1 MSHSPLARNGYIDG
15 LRALAICSVLI
26 LHFALSY
33 GLKQSPL
40 GLLPAGVV
48 RALGQHGNY
57 GVTIFFTISGF
68 LITSN
73 VLQRW
78 GSLDRIDLRS
88 FYALRAAR
96 ILPPLLTAL
105 AVIVVLG
112 CLGLPSFDNTDGDH
126 VSPATPF
133 VLGVGSVLTFSHNV
147 LMQSEGYFNYCLNVY
162 WSLSVEEMFYLL
174 MPLCCLL
181 LRRQW
186 LFVLGC
192 LVVIGAGPF
201 YRAAHADN
209 EIYYMYGYLA
219 CFDAIA
225 IGCLAALLTR
235 RVTLAAA
242 PSRVLRWGALLVMGA
257 VYLRG
262 FSGAEAWGFTAM
274 ALATAAFLLGASPV
288 GAATGGRRWSAPWRW
303 LGRNSYELYLYHI
316 IVLAALRD
324 TVEKAQLDYATR
336 LPLLVLFVALSCAM
350 AALVARYV
358 SEPANRSLRRRWLRA
373 PAVHPGAAAM
383 TR

>member
-1 MSHSPLARNGYIDG
+1 MPPSPPPRNGYIDG
-15 LRALAICSVLI
+15 LRALAICTVLI

-40 GLLPAGVV
+40 GLLPNGVL
-48 RALGQHGNY
+48 RALAMHGNY

-88 FYALRAAR
+88 FYVLRAAR
-96 ILPPLLTAL
+96 ILPPLLPAL
-105 AVIVVLG
+105 ADIEVLG
-112 CLGLPSFDNTDGDH
+112 CLGLPSYNNSDGAH
-126 VSPATPF
+126 QLPASHF
-133 VLGVGSVLTFSHNV
+133 VLGVGSVLTFWHNV

-186 LFVLGC
+186 LFVLAC
-192 LVVIGAGPF
+192 LVVIGAAPF

-225 IGCLAALLTR
+225 IGCVAALLAR
-235 RVTLAAA
+235 RLVLAPV
-242 PSRVLRWGALLVMGA
+242 PSRLLRWGSLLVMGA

-262 FSGAEAWGFTAM
+262 FGGAEAWGFSLM
-274 ALATAAFLLGASPV
+274 ALATAVFLLGAAPA
-288 GAATGGRRWSAPWRW
+288 GEAAGGPRWSAPWRW

-316 IVLAALRD
+316 IVLAGLRNL
-324 TVEKAQLDYATR
+324 VEKSELNYATR
-336 LPLLVLFVALSCAM
+336 LPLLVLFVALSCAL

-358 SEPANRSLRRRWLRA
+358 SEPANRGLRRRWLHV
-373 PAVHPGAAAM
+373 PVIKTGAAAM

>member
-1 MSHSPLARNGYIDG
+1 MSPSPLARNGYIDG

-96 ILPPLLTAL
+96 ILPPLLPAL

-112 CLGLPSFDNTDGDH
+112 CLGLPSFDNTNGDH

-133 VLGVGSVLTFSHNV
+133 VLGVGSVLTFWHNV

-186 LFVLGC
+186 LFVLAG
-192 LVVIGAGPF
+192 LLVIGAAPF

-225 IGCLAALLTR
+225 IGCLAALLAQH
-235 RVTLAAA
+235 VVLAAA
-242 PSRVLRWGALLVMGA
+242 PSRLLRWGSLLVMGA

-262 FSGAEAWGFTAM
+262 FGGAEAWGFTAM
-274 ALATAAFLLGASPV
+274 ALATAAFLLGAAPA
-288 GAATGGRRWSAPWRW
+288 GAAAHGRRWSAPWRW
-303 LGRNSYELYLYHI
+303 LGRHSYELYLYHI

-324 TVEKAQLDYATR
+324 VVEKSQLDYATR
-336 LPLLVLFVALSCAM
+336 LPLLVLFMSLSCAL

-358 SEPANRSLRRRWLRA
+358 SEPANRGLRQRWLGSSTITT
-373 PAVHPGAAAM
+373 GAAAI
-383 TR
+383 TG